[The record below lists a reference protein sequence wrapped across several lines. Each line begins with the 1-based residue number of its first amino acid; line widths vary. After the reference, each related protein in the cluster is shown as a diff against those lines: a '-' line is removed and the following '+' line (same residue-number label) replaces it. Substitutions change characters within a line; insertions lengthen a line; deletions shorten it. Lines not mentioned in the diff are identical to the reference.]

1 MTEKLWPKISI
12 ITPSYNQ
19 AHFLEETILS
29 VLDQHYP
36 NLEYI
41 IIDGGSTDNSRE
53 VIEKYEGHLAYWVS
67 EKDQG
72 QTDAIIKGMKRSTG
86 DILGWLNSD
95 DTYLPGC
102 LKTVGEAFL
111 EEADADV
118 IYGDYVITDVDGRRL
133 LSKKEIKFDFDI
145 LLYAVN
151 FIGQPAAFFTRSA
164 YEELGGLDANLNYF
178 MDLEFFLR
186 MGKNKRKFTHL
197 KRYLATYRFHGESK
211 TITEHRISERC
222 IKEFEDVLNKYWDRR
237 RFKNPQ
243 MHKLYH
249 NFLRTIF
256 RLKRQILKIF
266 YQHTFDFI
274 PGKIFVW
281 YYKNVKLPKG
291 RRKNKIPQ
299 NME

>member
-41 IIDGGSTDNSRE
+41 IIDGGSTDNSKE

-72 QTDAIIKGMKRSTG
+72 QTDAIIKGMKRATG

-111 EEADADV
+111 EEADTDV
-118 IYGDYVITDVDGRRL
+118 IYGDYVITNIDGKRL
-133 LSKKEIKFDFDI
+133 LGKREIKFDYDI
-145 LLYAVN
+145 FLYGVN
-151 FIGQPAAFFTRSA
+151 FIGQPSAFFTRA
-164 YEELGGLDANLNYF
+164 IYEKIGGLNVTLNYY
-178 MDLEFFLR
+178 MDFEFFLR
-186 MGKNKRKFTHL
+186 VGKNGGNFRHL
-197 KRYLATYRFHGESK
+197 KRYLATYRFHSESK
-211 TITEHRISERC
+211 TITEHSVSEAC
-222 IKEFEDVLNKYWDRR
+222 VKEAEDIVNKYWDKK

-243 MHKLYH
+243 LHKFYY

-256 RLKRQILKIF
+256 RLKRQGLKIF

-274 PGKIFVW
+274 PGKFFVW
-281 YYKNVKLPKG
+281 WFKNFGIIRKG
-291 RRKNKIPQ
+291 
-299 NME
+299 